1 MDVYTYLYPCTPV
14 LQKQWGLD
22 RDDRAL
28 QGSQQAVQDSQDC
41 ADRGALTSG
50 LDRELLAAAVHH
62 AQLPIAEMSRSL
74 SMQPYTVDT
83 IRTEARSQS
92 YSGHVDRP

>member
-1 MDVYTYLYPCTPV
+1 MDVYTHLYPCTPV

-41 ADRGALTSG
+41 ADRGASTSG
-50 LDRELLAAAVHH
+50 LDKELLREQPAIQHPPLSIAHPRNVTQSLHVAIHH
-62 AQLPIAEMSRSL
+62 
-74 SMQPYTVDT
+74 
-83 IRTEARSQS
+83 
-92 YSGHVDRP
+92 

>member
-1 MDVYTYLYPCTPV
+1 MDVYTHLYPCTPL

-41 ADRGALTSG
+41 ADRGASTFG
-50 LDRELLAAAVHH
+50 LDKELLREQPAIQHLTTLNCPFPKCHASLHAAIH
-62 AQLPIAEMSRSL
+62 R
-74 SMQPYTVDT
+74 
-83 IRTEARSQS
+83 
-92 YSGHVDRP
+92 